1 MKPYL
6 FASLVAG
13 AVALSFA
20 ANAQPSSVKPMS
32 FPVVQGKT
40 YKFEKIADGVYY
52 ATGGFGSN
60 NVVIVND
67 ADVMLVDTG
76 TTPGNA
82 RRFVDDVKMLTNK
95 PIKYV
100 VNTHFHFDHTD
111 GNQIFG
117 PDVQVIGQEYLAK
130 AITPDILNREPYLSS
145 TGTILVAQMDD
156 LKKQIAAEKD
166 AGKKAALNKQLA
178 NVQLMQTEL
187 KELKPTPPN
196 KTYKDKLVIQSGGRE
211 IDLLFLGH
219 GHTEGDTV
227 VFLPKEK
234 IVASGDLM
242 ESRLAYMG
250 DAIFDEWIDTLD
262 KLKKLDFTV
271 DLPGHGIPFSDKGL
285 ITAYQDYLQDL
296 IVKGN
301 ELRRS
306 GVSAED
312 AAKQIDLTSH
322 AKNFPQITGKGA
334 DVRGMRRLYAWLVER
349 GGG

>member
-1 MKPYL
+1 MTL
-6 FASLVAG
+6 RALVVGLAI
-13 AVALSFA
+13 AVAAPFA
-20 ANAQPSSVKPMS
+20 AGAQPSSVVPKTY
-32 FPVVQGKT
+32 PVVQGKT

-67 ADVMLVDTG
+67 NDVMLVDAG

-82 RRFVDDVKMLTNK
+82 RRFVADVKMLTDK
-95 PIKYV
+95 PVRYV

-117 PDVQVIGQEYLAK
+117 PDVQIIGQDYLAK
-130 AITPDILNREPYLSS
+130 AINPGIMNREPYLSS
-145 TGTILVAQMDD
+145 TGTILVTQMDD

-196 KTYKDKLVIQSGGRE
+196 KTYKDKLVINSGGRE
-211 IDLLFLGH
+211 IDLLFLGR

-227 VFLPKEK
+227 VYLPKEK

-271 DLPGHGIPFSDKGL
+271 DLPGHGVPFGDKGL
-285 ITAYQDYLQDL
+285 ITAYQNYLQDL

-322 AKNFPQITGKGA
+322 AKKFPQITGPGA
-334 DVRGMRRLYAWLVER
+334 DVRGMRRLYAWLIER

>member
-1 MKPYL
+1 MKLRL
-6 FASLVAG
+6 FALS
-13 AVALSFA
+13 AVAVFAVSA
-20 ANAQPSSVKPMS
+20 ANAQPSSVKPMT
-32 FPVVQGKT
+32 FPVTQGKT

-60 NVVIVND
+60 NVVVVND
-67 ADVMLVDTG
+67 NDVLLVDTG
-76 TTPGNA
+76 TTPANA
-82 RRFVDDVKMLTNK
+82 RRFVEDVKMLTNK

-111 GNQIFG
+111 GNQAFG
-117 PDVQVIGQEYLAK
+117 PDVQIIGQEYLAK
-130 AITPDILNREPYLSS
+130 AVNPGIMNTEPYLAS
-145 TGTILVAQMDD
+145 TGSIPQAQMED

-166 AGKKAALNKQLA
+166 AAKKAALNKQLA
-178 NVQLMQTEL
+178 GVQQMLAEL

-211 IDLLFLGH
+211 IDLLWLGR

-234 IVASGDLM
+234 IVATGDLM

-250 DAIFDEWIDTLD
+250 NAIFDDWIETLD
-262 KLKKLDFTV
+262 KLKKLDFNV
-271 DLPGHGIPFSDKGL
+271 VLPGHGIPFSDKNL
-285 ITAYQDYLQDL
+285 ITAYQDYLQDV

-301 ELRRS
+301 ELKRS

-322 AKNFPQITGKGA
+322 AKDFPQITGKGA
-334 DVRGMRRLYAWLVER
+334 DLRGMRRLYAWLTER